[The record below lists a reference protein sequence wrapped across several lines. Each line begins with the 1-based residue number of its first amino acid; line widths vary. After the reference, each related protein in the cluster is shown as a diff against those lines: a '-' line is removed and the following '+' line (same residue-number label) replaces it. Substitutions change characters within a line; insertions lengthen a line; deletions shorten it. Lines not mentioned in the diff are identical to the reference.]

1 MNLYEGYMNYLN
13 RHEWLIFHH
22 ENEVIEY
29 RFFGNGKKT
38 ILMLL
43 GSSMFSSD
51 AYFKLLEGLEND
63 YQIITIKYPKT
74 KTTIAHII
82 LRITNLLN
90 HLSINSVYVLGASHG
105 GGLAQAFSKEY
116 KEKVAGLI
124 LYNTLTKTKHMNTHS
139 SDVISQVLEA
149 IEELKGLR
157 KLMPLS
163 SIKEALLAQ
172 IEEVLEDQND
182 IELFE
187 LLISDYSDDDEKLQM
202 DLIKDLLL
210 NYEFDK
216 NDFHYLSESVMVLY
230 GHDDDPF
237 GGTELIES
245 LVEVLTNPRLEF
257 IESDRFSLVLDP
269 SEMIIK
275 IKDFLK

>member
-1 MNLYEGYMNYLN
+1 MSLYDGYLNYLN
-13 RHEWLIFHH
+13 HHEWLTYEHN
-22 ENEVIEY
+22 NEVIEY

-51 AYFKLLEGLEND
+51 AYFKLLEGLEED

-82 LRITNLLN
+82 QRITNLLN
-90 HLSINSVYVLGASHG
+90 HLSIESVYVLGASHG
-105 GGLAQAFSKEY
+105 GGLAQAFAKEY
-116 KEKVAGLI
+116 KDKVVGLI
-124 LYNTLTKTKHMNTHS
+124 LYNTLTKTKHMNEHS

-149 IEELKGLR
+149 IEQLKELR
-157 KLMPLS
+157 KMMPLA

-187 LLISDYSDDDEKLQM
+187 SLISNYSDEDEKLQM
-202 DLIKDLLL
+202 DLIKDLLS

-216 NDFHYLSESVMVLY
+216 NDFLYLSDLVMVFY

-257 IESDRFSLVLDP
+257 IESDRFSLVLNP

-275 IKDFLK
+275 IIDFIK

>member
-1 MNLYEGYMNYLN
+1 MNLHEGYLEYLN
-13 RHEWLIFHH
+13 RHEWLFYQHD
-22 ENEVIEY
+22 NEVIEY
-29 RFFGNGKKT
+29 RFFGKGPKT

-51 AYFKLLEGLEND
+51 AYYKLLEGLEND
-63 YQIITIKYPKT
+63 YQIITVKYPRRE
-74 KTTIAHII
+74 TTIQQII
-82 LRITNLLN
+82 QRLANLLEY
-90 HLSINSVYVLGASHG
+90 LSIKSIYILGASHG
-105 GGLAQAFSKEY
+105 GGLAQAFAQAY
-116 KEKVAGLI
+116 KGIVRGLI
-124 LYNTLTKTKHMNTHS
+124 LYNTLTKTKNMNTYS
-139 SDVISQVLEA
+139 SEVIAQVLEA
-149 IEELKGLR
+149 IEQLKELR

-172 IEEVLEDQND
+172 IEELLTEHND

-187 LLISDYSDDDEKLQM
+187 SLISSYSEDDEKLQM
-202 DLIKDLLL
+202 DLIKDLLS
-210 NYEFDK
+210 NYEFEES
-216 NDFHYLSESVMVLY
+216 DFDYLSDKVMVLY

-269 SEMIIK
+269 TEMILK
-275 IKDFLK
+275 IKDFIQ

>member
-1 MNLYEGYMNYLN
+1 MNLYEGYINYLN
-13 RHEWLIFHH
+13 QHEWQIFHH
-22 ENEVIEY
+22 DNEVIEY

-51 AYFKLLEGLEND
+51 AYFKLLEGLEKD
-63 YQIITIKYPKT
+63 YQIITVKYPKV
-74 KTTIAHII
+74 KTTIFHII
-82 LRITNLLN
+82 QRITNLLN
-90 HLSINSVYVLGASHG
+90 HLSIESVYVLGASHG
-105 GGLAQAFSKEY
+105 GGLAQAFAKEY
-116 KEKVAGLI
+116 KDKVIGLI
-124 LYNTLTKTKHMNTHS
+124 LYNTLTKTKNMNAHS
-139 SDVISQVLEA
+139 SNVISQVLEA
-149 IEELKGLR
+149 IEELKELR

-172 IEEVLEDQND
+172 IEGVLTDHND

-187 LLISDYSDDDEKLQM
+187 SLISEYKEEDEKLQM
-202 DLIKDLLL
+202 ELIRDLLS
-210 NYEFDK
+210 NYEFEDQ
-216 NDFHYLSESVMVLY
+216 DFQYLSGSVMVLY

-269 SEMIIK
+269 SEMIVR
-275 IKDFLK
+275 IKDFVK

>member
-1 MNLYEGYMNYLN
+1 MNLYEGYIDYLN
-13 RHEWLIFHH
+13 RHEWLIYHH
-22 ENEVIEY
+22 GNEVIEY

-51 AYFKLLEGLEND
+51 AYYKLIEGLEDD

-74 KTTIAHII
+74 KTTIHEII
-82 LRITNLLN
+82 QRISYLLN
-90 HLSINSVYVLGASHG
+90 HLSIDCLYVIGASHG
-105 GGLAQAFSKEY
+105 GGLAQVFARDYQKY
-116 KEKVAGLI
+116 VKGLI
-124 LYNTLTKTKHMNTHS
+124 LYNTLTKTKHMNAHS
-139 SDVISQVLEA
+139 SEVIDQVLEA
-149 IEELKGLR
+149 IEQLKELR

-172 IEEVLEDQND
+172 IEEVLTDQND

-187 LLISDYSDDDEKLQM
+187 SLISDYKEDDEKLQM
-202 DLIKDLLL
+202 DLIKDLLT
-210 NYEFDK
+210 NYEFEDQ
-216 NDFHYLSESVMVLY
+216 DFQYLSESVMVLY

-245 LVEVLTNPRLEF
+245 LVEVLTNPILEF

-269 SEMIIK
+269 NEMIIK
-275 IKDFLK
+275 IKDFIK

>member
-1 MNLYEGYMNYLN
+1 MNLYEGYLNYLN
-13 RHEWLIFHH
+13 HHEWLIFQDEH
-22 ENEVIEY
+22 EVIEY
-29 RFFGNGKKT
+29 RFFGNGNKI

-51 AYFKLLEGLEND
+51 AYYKLLEGLEDD

-74 KTTIAHII
+74 KTTIAHIVQ
-82 LRITNLLN
+82 RITLLIN
-90 HLSINSVYVLGASHG
+90 HLSIEPVYVLGASHG
-105 GGLAQAFSKEY
+105 GGLAQAFAKEH

-139 SDVISQVLEA
+139 SDVIAQVLEA
-149 IEELKGLR
+149 IEQLKELR

-172 IEEVLEDQND
+172 IEEVLEDKND

-187 LLISDYSDDDEKLQM
+187 YLISDYSDEDEKLQM
-202 DLIKDLLL
+202 DLIKDLLS
-210 NYEFDK
+210 NYEFEK
-216 NDFHYLSESVMVLY
+216 NDFDYLSDLVMVLY

-269 SEMIIK
+269 SEMIVK
-275 IKDFLK
+275 IKDFIK

>member
-1 MNLYEGYMNYLN
+1 MSLYEGYLNYLN
-13 RHEWLIFHH
+13 HHEWLTYHH
-22 ENEVIEY
+22 ENEVISY
-29 RFFGNGKKT
+29 RFFGKGKKT

-51 AYFKLLEGLEND
+51 AYYKLLEGLED
-63 YQIITIKYPKT
+63 EYRIITIKYPKT

-82 LRITNLLN
+82 QRIAHLLN
-90 HLSINSVYVLGASHG
+90 YLSIESVYVLGASHG
-105 GGLAQAFSKEY
+105 GGLAQAFAKEH
-116 KEKVAGLI
+116 KEKVIGLI

-139 SDVISQVLEA
+139 SDVIAQVLEA
-149 IEELKGLR
+149 IEQLKELR
-157 KLMPLS
+157 KMMPLP

-172 IEEVLEDQND
+172 IEVVLEDQND

-187 LLISDYSDDDEKLQM
+187 SLISDYSDEDEKLQM
-202 DLIKDLLL
+202 DLIKDLLS

-216 NDFHYLSESVMVLY
+216 HDFEYLSESVMVLY

-257 IESDRFSLVLDP
+257 IESDRFSLVIDP
-269 SEMIIK
+269 TEMIIK
-275 IKDFLK
+275 IKDFVK